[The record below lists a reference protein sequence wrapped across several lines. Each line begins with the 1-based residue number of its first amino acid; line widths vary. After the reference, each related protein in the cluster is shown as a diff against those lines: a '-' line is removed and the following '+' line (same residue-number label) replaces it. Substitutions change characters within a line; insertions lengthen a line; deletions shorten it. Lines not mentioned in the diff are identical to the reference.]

1 MGLFKSK
8 EEKEAIVKEKRAKQE
23 ELAKKLEA
31 TRLENEAIAK
41 DYQAKQEAIAKKEY
55 AIKLE
60 NEAIAKDY
68 QLKLAEIG
76 LTKMMANSEVYKE
89 IMVIQNDTM
98 INMLAQIVIS
108 SQNMLSGGFI
118 IAERERHNNKI
129 NDTLRKNHLNNL
141 KQNILI

>member
-8 EEKEAIVKEKRAKQE
+8 EEKEAIVKEKR
-23 ELAKKLEA
+23 
-31 TRLENEAIAK
+31 
-41 DYQAKQEAIAKKEY
+41 AKQEAIAKKEY

-141 KQNILI
+141 KQNELI

>member
-8 EEKEAIVKEKRAKQE
+8 EEKEEERAIRAKQDKE
-23 ELAKKLEA
+23 FAKKLEA

-41 DYQAKQEAIAKKEY
+41 EKRAKQEELAKKEY

-60 NEAIAKDY
+60 KQRIEKDY
-68 QLKLAEIG
+68 QLKLAEVG
-76 LTKMMANSEVYKE
+76 LTKMMANSEVYNE
-89 IMVIQNDTM
+89 IMVIQNDTI

-141 KQNILI
+141 KQNVLI